1 MLSNMKLKSQN
12 ALRCDAYQQRK
23 RERDEAADRRRTA
36 ARTRTQSKREAPA
49 DPAGELEAWSKKR
62 LRVPPGHDRAGEAMV
77 LPRFAVDF
85 LRDALKPEC
94 HTAWLLVGRKNG
106 KSQALACLI
115 LGYVADG
122 GPLRLPGFRAAVV
135 SVSKTKAAEL
145 KKLAQDTAEASG
157 LRGLT
162 FPRSPSP
169 GRIVSRWGTCE
180 ILSASDYEGHASGFN
195 LVLVDEP
202 GLLPERYR
210 ALLAGLK
217 SSLMA
222 RNGRM
227 IHLSIMA
234 DSPFTQ
240 EALALKGHEGV
251 TVHHYAGDEGCA
263 IDDPEQLR
271 KANPGIA
278 SGILNLED
286 LVRDARLAKKIPAN
300 DPFFRA
306 HHLNQR
312 QSPTKE
318 LICSPDDWRKCVVNP
333 SQLPPREG
341 RAWLGLDCG
350 GSSSLT
356 AACILFEN
364 GLAEFHAA
372 LPGVP
377 SLEARGVSDG
387 CGDLYS
393 HAHARGELKTYS
405 GRVTPVRDF
414 LAGVV
419 HSLVGV
425 DVVAGASD
433 RFRRAEVLMLL
444 EDPKTGVEFGWE
456 FVPMGCGER
465 GSNDI
470 RSFQKMVLEA
480 EIKTLPN
487 LLFASGLASAI
498 IRRDGN
504 SNPGL
509 ERSGRGRIDL
519 ISAAVLASGL
529 RSASSGSSG
538 FGVSR
543 VSV

>member
-1 MLSNMKLKSQN
+1 M
-12 ALRCDAYQQRK
+12 
-23 RERDEAADRRRTA
+23 
-36 ARTRTQSKREAPA
+36 
-49 DPAGELEAWSKKR
+49 
-62 LRVPPGHDRAGEAMV
+62 
-77 LPRFAVDF
+77 
-85 LRDALKPEC
+85 
-94 HTAWLLVGRKNG
+94 
-106 KSQALACLI
+106 
-115 LGYVADG
+115 
-122 GPLRLPGFRAAVV
+122 
-135 SVSKTKAAEL
+135 
-145 KKLAQDTAEASG
+145 
-157 LRGLT
+157 
-162 FPRSPSP
+162 
-169 GRIVSRWGTCE
+169 
-180 ILSASDYEGHASGFN
+180 
-195 LVLVDEP
+195 
-202 GLLPERYR
+202 
-210 ALLAGLK
+210 
-217 SSLMA
+217 
-222 RNGRM
+222 
-227 IHLSIMA
+227 
-234 DSPFTQ
+234 
-240 EALALKGHEGV
+240 
-251 TVHHYAGDEGCA
+251 
-263 IDDPEQLR
+263 
-271 KANPGIA
+271 
-278 SGILNLED
+278 
-286 LVRDARLAKKIPAN
+286 
-300 DPFFRA
+300 
-306 HHLNQR
+306 
-312 QSPTKE
+312 
-318 LICSPDDWRKCVVNP
+318 VNP